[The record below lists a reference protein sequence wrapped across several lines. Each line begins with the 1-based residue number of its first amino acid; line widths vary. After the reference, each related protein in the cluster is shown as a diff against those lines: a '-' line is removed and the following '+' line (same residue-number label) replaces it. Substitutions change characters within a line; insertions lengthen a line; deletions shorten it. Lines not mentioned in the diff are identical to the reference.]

1 MSAKRLME
9 DDDAGGRVLH
19 RSIGEAAWHE
29 LRRQLGYKLAEHGG
43 RLVTVEAAFIAAQCS
58 ACGARSEAP
67 GAHESAPRTW
77 TCEAC
82 GARHRRELNAAMNV
96 ERRAA
101 PDPIAVGSST
111 TTTWAASD
119 SSASGQRSHR
129 VGRPAAEPRERL
141 LSR

>member
-1 MSAKRLME
+1 MANVSAKRLME

-77 TCEAC
+77 TWTCEAC

-101 PDPIAVGSST
+101 PDPVAVGSANDRT
-111 TTTWAASD
+111 
-119 SSASGQRSHR
+119 G
-129 VGRPAAEPRERL
+129 
-141 LSR
+141 